1 MSTLLEQASLVL
13 IPSGYKEDTVYSVI
27 PSNGSGDLSFTRA
40 SDGTRINSDG
50 LVENTPWNLLQQSEA
65 ISTSPW
71 TLTRATATTNSI
83 NSPIGTL
90 TADTLISNVTGTDGS
105 WARQNLS
112 AINGSFSLSI
122 YAKQLTSSFL
132 QIRLDGL
139 GGVVF
144 DLSNGSIK
152 SSNVG
157 IVGSITAVG
166 SDGWYR
172 CSISGTAT
180 GQTTLLYMVGNSS
193 MNLVTWS
200 ATIGD
205 SIYLWGAQLN
215 IGSTA
220 KPYFPTTDRLNVPRL
235 TYQNGGGGCPSL
247 LLEPQRTNIVK
258 YSQEFDNLAYVKT
271 NVTITANTTISPDG
285 TQNADTA
292 TYTGNGYFDQT
303 IAFAAANLTHTISCW
318 VKVPSGTQIFRLKI
332 TNATVVDYFSPN
344 LTATTE
350 WQRFTFTQAFGAVSG
365 GFIVGVQCST
375 IATLN
380 IWGLQLE
387 TNSSYA
393 SSYIPTTSASATRIV
408 DTYQKAGIGNTSTA
422 GTLYYELIAT
432 NISSANGVYLI
443 QLFAGSIVGGAA
455 FSDANSISIA
465 ANGNQIKGY
474 NNGYTRL
481 LFTITPTFGS
491 TVKIALRY
499 NGTNVVAFV
508 DGIKQTVYA
517 DTSVG
522 VKNALRVN
530 NGEAGSQAT
539 KQLIFFPT
547 DLTDAECISLT
558 TL

>member
-1 MSTLLEQASLVL
+1 MSLLTQSSLVL

-27 PSNGSGDLSFTRA
+27 PNDATGDMSFTRA

-50 LVENTPWNLLQQSEA
+50 LVENTPWNLLTYSEDLSNV
-65 ISTSPW
+65 IWGKINVT
-71 TLTRATATTNSI
+71 I
-83 NSPIGTL
+83 NSNTTVAPNGTT
-90 TADTLISNVTGTDGS
+90 TADTLTNSSTGYGIFTTISVIPNQQYTFSFYIKKGTNTSYILNVIDASTNANIALLNYSSQVSATD
-105 WARQNLS
+105 WVR
-112 AINGSFSLSI
+112 I
-122 YAKQLTSSFL
+122 TSTFT
-132 QIRLDGL
+132 IP
-139 GGVVF
+139 
-144 DLSNGSIK
+144 
-152 SSNVG
+152 
-157 IVGSITAVG
+157 SITTSIRVYQMR
-166 SDGWYR
+166 DGA
-172 CSISGTAT
+172 SLGTAF
-180 GQTTLLYMVGNSS
+180 
-193 MNLVTWS
+193 
-200 ATIGD
+200 
-205 SIYLWGAQLN
+205 LWGAQLN

-247 LLEPQRTNIVK
+247 LLEPQRTNVYLYSSDFSNAAWLKSNCTQTPNFSTSVISGINATKIDFTTIGFLNQTTSFVGNTTASIYVIVK
-258 YSQEFDNLAYVKT
+258 
-271 NVTITANTTISPDG
+271 
-285 TQNADTA
+285 ADT
-292 TYTGNGYFDQT
+292 
-303 IAFAAANLTHTISCW
+303 LT
-318 VKVPSGTQIFRLKI
+318 KFRLVE
-332 TNATVVDYFSPN
+332 AFYFGN
-344 LTATTE
+344 FVEYDLVNETATGT
-350 WQRFTFTQAFGAVSG
+350 G
-365 GFIVGVQCST
+365 GFISDLGNGWFQCGLTKTYGVGQTAISYSINSIST
-375 IATLN
+375 IGSLLICGAQAEAGTYAT
-380 IWGLQLE
+380 
-387 TNSSYA
+387 
-393 SSYIPTTSASATRIV
+393 SYIPTVASSATRIV

-491 TVKIALRY
+491 TVKIAIRY

-508 DGIKQTVYA
+508 DGTKQTVYA

-539 KQLIFFPT
+539 KELIFFPT
-547 DLTDAECISLT
+547 DLTDAECIALT